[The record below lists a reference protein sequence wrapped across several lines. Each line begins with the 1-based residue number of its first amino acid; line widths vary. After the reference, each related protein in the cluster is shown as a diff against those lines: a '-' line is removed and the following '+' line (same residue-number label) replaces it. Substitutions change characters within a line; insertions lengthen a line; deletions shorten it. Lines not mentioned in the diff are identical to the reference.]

1 MSENNNTL
9 KEQALL
15 QSIGDSHTRYEE
27 KIADL
32 RVELT
37 QVYAELKKMTE
48 NYRKSDIEA
57 TRLRN
62 QVVTL
67 SNQYSTPVN
76 LDADDILEG
85 HLDAD
90 EIIEGEYVPQEDD
103 DQHA

>member
-15 QSIGDSHTRYEE
+15 QSIGENYTRYEE

-37 QVYAELKKMTE
+37 KVYQQLTEMTE
-48 NYRKSDIEA
+48 KYRESDVEA
-57 TRLRN
+57 ARLRN
-62 QVVTL
+62 HVVTL
-67 SNQYSTPVN
+67 SNRLSEPVD
-76 LDADDILEG
+76 LDADNIIEG

-90 EIIEGEYVPQEDD
+90 EIIEGDYVPQEDD
-103 DQHA
+103 DTDA